1 MWFKNIKAY
10 QITQP
15 LSLDDDDLERVLSEQ
30 AFRPCKSQDLATM
43 GFASPFSQAGKQ
55 GTMFQRVG
63 QRYWLTVKK
72 QEKLLPAAVINAE
85 LDDMV
90 AKIEMETGSPV
101 GKKAKADLKQEIQ
114 TRLLPQAFTKNTYT
128 HGFISLEDNLVA
140 VDASADGKAE
150 AFLAL
155 VRKAIGSLPVVP
167 LARHSLQSE
176 LTHWLTDAAPD
187 GIALLEEAEFK
198 STDDAG
204 SIIRCKNQDLTA
216 DEVLSH
222 INTGMVVNKIAVIWK
237 EGVQLIIDDHFAF
250 KRLKFEE
257 IIQEKAQSSN
267 ADSMAEEFDQEF
279 AIMTVELSQMIKD
292 LVKAFGGIET
302 LDTSD

>member
-176 LTHWLTDAAPD
+176 LTHWLTDSAPD

-204 SIIRCKNQDLTA
+204 CIIRCKNQPLDSDEITIHLDAGKLVQKVAFEYQDTLTA
-216 DEVLSH
+216 V
-222 INTGMVVNKIAVIWK
+222 IAEDGSLKRIK
-237 EGVQLIIDDHFAF
+237 FTD
-250 KRLKFEE
+250 RLKEE
-257 IIQEKAQSSN
+257 TEDIPK
-267 ADSMAEEFDQEF
+267 DQIEARLDAEF
-279 AIMTVELSQMIKD
+279 ALMSAELCT
-292 LVKAFGGIET
+292 LLNFLRET
-302 LDTSD
+302 LNLNDANT

>member
-176 LTHWLTDAAPD
+176 LTHWLTDSAPD

-204 SIIRCKNQDLTA
+204 SIIRCKNQPLDSDEITIHLDAGKLVQKVAFEYQDTLTA
-216 DEVLSH
+216 V
-222 INTGMVVNKIAVIWK
+222 IAEDGSLKRIK
-237 EGVQLIIDDHFAF
+237 FTD
-250 KRLKFEE
+250 RLKEE
-257 IIQEKAQSSN
+257 TEDIPK
-267 ADSMAEEFDQEF
+267 DQVEARLDAEF
-279 AIMTVELSQMIKD
+279 ALMSAELCT
-292 LVKAFGGIET
+292 LLNFLRET
-302 LDTSD
+302 LNLNDANA

>member
-15 LSLDDDDLERVLSEQ
+15 LSLDDGDLERVLSEQ

-43 GFASPFSQAGKQ
+43 GFAPPFSQAGKQ

-204 SIIRCKNQDLTA
+204 SIIRCKNQPLDSDEITIHLDAGKLVQKVAFEYQDTLTA
-216 DEVLSH
+216 V
-222 INTGMVVNKIAVIWK
+222 IAEDGSLKRIK
-237 EGVQLIIDDHFAF
+237 FTD
-250 KRLKFEE
+250 RLKEE
-257 IIQEKAQSSN
+257 TEDIPK
-267 ADSMAEEFDQEF
+267 DQVEARLDAEF
-279 AIMTVELSQMIKD
+279 ALMSAELCT
-292 LVKAFGGIET
+292 LLNFLRET
-302 LDTSD
+302 LNLNDANT

>member
-204 SIIRCKNQDLTA
+204 SIIRCKNQPLDSDEITIHLDAGKLVQKVAFEYQDTLTA
-216 DEVLSH
+216 V
-222 INTGMVVNKIAVIWK
+222 IAEDGSLKRIK
-237 EGVQLIIDDHFAF
+237 FTD
-250 KRLKFEE
+250 RLKEE
-257 IIQEKAQSSN
+257 TEDIPK
-267 ADSMAEEFDQEF
+267 DQVEARLDAEF
-279 AIMTVELSQMIKD
+279 ALMSAELCT
-292 LVKAFGGIET
+292 LLNFLRET
-302 LDTSD
+302 LNLNDANA

>member
-15 LSLDDDDLERVLSEQ
+15 LSLDDGDLERVLSEQ

-176 LTHWLTDAAPD
+176 LTHWLTDSAPD

-204 SIIRCKNQDLTA
+204 SIIRCKNQPLDSDEITIHLDAGKLVQKVAFEYQDTLTA
-216 DEVLSH
+216 V
-222 INTGMVVNKIAVIWK
+222 IAEDGSLKRIK
-237 EGVQLIIDDHFAF
+237 FTD
-250 KRLKFEE
+250 RLKEE
-257 IIQEKAQSSN
+257 TEDIPK
-267 ADSMAEEFDQEF
+267 DQVEARLDAEF
-279 AIMTVELSQMIKD
+279 ALMSAELCT
-292 LVKAFGGIET
+292 LLNFLRET
-302 LDTSD
+302 LNLNDANT

>member
-155 VRKAIGSLPVVP
+155 VRKAIGSLPVGP

-176 LTHWLTDAAPD
+176 LTHWLTDSAPD

-204 SIIRCKNQDLTA
+204 SIIRCKNQPLDSDEITIHLDAGKLVQKVAFEYQDTLTA
-216 DEVLSH
+216 V
-222 INTGMVVNKIAVIWK
+222 IAEDGSLKRIK
-237 EGVQLIIDDHFAF
+237 FTD
-250 KRLKFEE
+250 RLKEE
-257 IIQEKAQSSN
+257 TEDIPK
-267 ADSMAEEFDQEF
+267 DQIEARLDAEF
-279 AIMTVELSQMIKD
+279 ALMSAELCT
-292 LVKAFGGIET
+292 LLNFLRET
-302 LDTSD
+302 LNLNDANT

>member
-15 LSLDDDDLERVLSEQ
+15 LSLDDGDLERVLCEQ

-204 SIIRCKNQDLTA
+204 SIIRCKNQPLDSDEITIHLDAGKLVQKVAFEYQDTLTA
-216 DEVLSH
+216 V
-222 INTGMVVNKIAVIWK
+222 IAEDGSLKRIK
-237 EGVQLIIDDHFAF
+237 FTD
-250 KRLKFEE
+250 RLKEE
-257 IIQEKAQSSN
+257 TEDIPK
-267 ADSMAEEFDQEF
+267 DQVEARLDAEF
-279 AIMTVELSQMIKD
+279 ALMSAELCT
-292 LVKAFGGIET
+292 LLNFLRET
-302 LDTSD
+302 LNLNDANT

>member
-10 QITQP
+10 QLTQP

-176 LTHWLTDAAPD
+176 LTHWLTDSAPD

-204 SIIRCKNQDLTA
+204 SIIRCKNQPLDSDEITIHLDAGKLVQKVAFEYQDTLTA
-216 DEVLSH
+216 V
-222 INTGMVVNKIAVIWK
+222 IAEDGSLKRIK
-237 EGVQLIIDDHFAF
+237 FTD
-250 KRLKFEE
+250 RLKEE
-257 IIQEKAQSSN
+257 TEDIPK
-267 ADSMAEEFDQEF
+267 DQIEARLDAEF
-279 AIMTVELSQMIKD
+279 ALMSAELCT
-292 LVKAFGGIET
+292 LLNFLRET
-302 LDTSD
+302 LNLNDANT

>member
-176 LTHWLTDAAPD
+176 LTHWLTDSAPD

-204 SIIRCKNQDLTA
+204 SIIRCKNQPLDSDEITIHLDAGKLVQKVAFEYQDTLTA
-216 DEVLSH
+216 V
-222 INTGMVVNKIAVIWK
+222 IAEDGSLKRIK
-237 EGVQLIIDDHFAF
+237 FTD
-250 KRLKFEE
+250 RLKEE
-257 IIQEKAQSSN
+257 TEDIPK
-267 ADSMAEEFDQEF
+267 DQIEARLDAEF
-279 AIMTVELSQMIKD
+279 ALMSAELCT
-292 LVKAFGGIET
+292 LLNFLRET
-302 LDTSD
+302 LNLNDANA

>member
-176 LTHWLTDAAPD
+176 LTHWLTDSAPD

-204 SIIRCKNQDLTA
+204 SIIRCKNQPLDSDEITIHLDAGKLVQKVAFEYQDTLTA
-216 DEVLSH
+216 V
-222 INTGMVVNKIAVIWK
+222 IAEDGSLKRIK
-237 EGVQLIIDDHFAF
+237 FTD
-250 KRLKFEE
+250 RLKEE
-257 IIQEKAQSSN
+257 TEDIPK
-267 ADSMAEEFDQEF
+267 DQIEARLDAEF
-279 AIMTVELSQMIKD
+279 ALMSAELCT
-292 LVKAFGGIET
+292 LLNFLRET
-302 LDTSD
+302 LNLNDANT

>member
-90 AKIEMETGSPV
+90 AKIETETGSPV

-176 LTHWLTDAAPD
+176 LTHWLTDSAPD

-204 SIIRCKNQDLTA
+204 SIIRCKNQPLDSDEITIHLDAGKLVQKVAFEYQDTLTA
-216 DEVLSH
+216 V
-222 INTGMVVNKIAVIWK
+222 IAEDGSLKRIK
-237 EGVQLIIDDHFAF
+237 FTD
-250 KRLKFEE
+250 RLKEE
-257 IIQEKAQSSN
+257 TEDIPK
-267 ADSMAEEFDQEF
+267 DQIEARLDAEF
-279 AIMTVELSQMIKD
+279 ALMSAELCT
-292 LVKAFGGIET
+292 LLNFLRET
-302 LDTSD
+302 LNLNDANT